1 MKLNEQQL
9 RLIRDFAIDFSIDN
23 SETLCYPISNNW
35 IYGLV
40 EVLKREGYAV
50 LIKRSSDLTSSD
62 DILEWVYPN
71 SNRKS

>member
-1 MKLNEQQL
+1 MRLSEKQL
-9 RLIRDFAIDFSIDN
+9 RLVRDFAINFSIDN

-50 LIKRSSDLTSSD
+50 LVKRSSDLTDSD
-62 DILEWVYPN
+62 DILEWVYPEKLT
-71 SNRKS
+71 KS